1 MTDIKLDDVK
11 SGIGFTG
18 TGLNIKPDNVKI
30 KKTEDR
36 ISADNSLPSTI
47 PAETILNIASIT
59 EKAKKSLDER
69 KFDEAYNLVKEYS
82 SVDVEGNEKKDII
95 NWYILLGDIYNLKEL
110 GKKRDYNKAKD
121 YYKKAVDLESIVAL
135 DAFAG
140 AVNTVEYDTISYLVE
155 KYKEFD
161 DDKRNSR
168 FYAEYGRML
177 KCLYN
182 KNNNELN
189 IDLKQIFDLYKKAIL
204 LAPNSC
210 SPYLY
215 MGRLLKD
222 CGDKLPQEDPLVPNS
237 RKAEEYYTLAVKKG
251 STLAVGEL
259 DSFYRKQDP
268 ELSFDLMNS
277 SENLEQLIS
286 NLTEPY
292 ITNSFSMLLSGP
304 RGSGKEVFAQK
315 VMNAVQCE
323 YEQISIAD
331 FSATNC
337 RFINFQNQ
345 DKSEARSVLEYIR
358 FLENQKHKGVVFL
371 NVDKL
376 FSKTDRFFG
385 TTALEIITNI
395 EGMIK
400 AVKSN
405 KFPVILII
413 DNPEN
418 ICQELRN
425 AFMFRINFNYMD
437 NPQKEAAY
445 NLFFNFEAP
454 DYLHRLGGLVVE
466 DFSRVKRKAK
476 ILNILDSSEKILA
489 LLEDEAKYKA
499 GGSTSYLKPDMAF
512 DYKLVNADLN
522 LSELTEKL
530 KEKGQDKPFSMI
542 IYGPPG
548 TGKSYYLRYLAD
560 QLGIG
565 TLEMT
570 AANLLSKWT
579 GETNKNITNMF
590 REAENRKAMIII
602 DEIETL
608 IKDRESE
615 DNTFRNEI
623 VNTFLTELDAVKYP
637 FACTTNYID
646 KVDKAALR
654 RFVFK
659 TKFDYLT
666 KEQNDLAFKTF
677 FKFDP
682 PDELKRIGG
691 LTNGD
696 YSSVKKRAILLDK
709 MNDCDA
715 IMEMLKEESKRK
727 GKAGLISDAA
737 DAAKAFDIGFINT
750 DLAMLEGFIRNIKKE
765 GRTKFSFLLYGP
777 SGTGKSLYLR
787 HIADQLGYEIIER
800 RTSDIL
806 DRWHG
811 GTSRNIAA
819 AFKEAKERKAF
830 LIFDEIDG
838 ILLNKKNLNNIN
850 SWMADQVNE
859 FLVQME
865 NHDYPF
871 AGTTNY
877 LDNVEPAA
885 LRRFSVKALFDY
897 LCPDQYDYVYEK
909 TFGFKP
915 VKDISNLKKMTPALF
930 KTVKNKAEISDVAN
944 DKEKVFDLF
953 MKEAEIAGNK
963 IKTEDDRSYEK
974 ITIKKKSLYEK
985 PIADMYNEVLKG
997 FVKILSAEG
1006 HGSGFFISADGF
1018 ILTNRHVVHDEKF
1031 VTVELFTGRQVPGE
1045 VLRSNSI
1052 DVALIKISDENLC
1065 VPMPLRT
1072 EEPNPGT
1079 AVFSMGNPHDKD
1091 QVLTKGVITRYT
1103 TNTEGKRRIE
1113 SDVLTRGGVS
1123 GGPLMDEYGNV
1134 LGLNVE
1140 GWLDRDSNYHTKMGL
1155 AMEVPIIDALEALS
1169 IEIRDS

>member
-1 MTDIKLDDVK
+1 MEKDPNNEM
-11 SGIGFTG
+11 FF
-18 TGLNIKPDNVKI
+18 NFENV
-30 KKTEDR
+30 
-36 ISADNSLPSTI
+36 NSLKTFSR
-47 PAETILNIASIT
+47 E
-59 EKAKKSLDER
+59 
-69 KFDEAYNLVKEYS
+69 
-82 SVDVEGNEKKDII
+82 
-95 NWYILLGDIYNLKEL
+95 
-110 GKKRDYNKAKD
+110 
-121 YYKKAVDLESIVAL
+121 
-135 DAFAG
+135 
-140 AVNTVEYDTISYLVE
+140 VNPNEYDTINYLVE

-161 DDKRNSR
+161 NGKQDAE

-189 IDLKQIFDLYKKAIL
+189 IDLKQILYLYKKAIL
-204 LAPNSC
+204 LDPDLGC
-210 SPYLY
+210 SYLY
-215 MGRLLKD
+215 IARLLYYY
-222 CGDKLPQEDPLVPNS
+222 GDKLPAEDPFVPNS
-237 RKAEEYYTLAVKKG
+237 QKAEEYYTMALKKG
-251 STLAVGEL
+251 MLVAADEL

-277 SENLEQLIS
+277 SENLEQLIN

-292 ITNSFSMLLSGP
+292 IVNSFSMLLSGP

-315 VMNAVQCE
+315 VMDAVQCE
-323 YEQISIAD
+323 YEYVTIAD
-331 FSATNC
+331 FSSTNC
-337 RFINFQNQ
+337 RMINFQNQ
-345 DKSEARSVLEYIR
+345 NKNEPKSVLEYIR

-371 NVDKL
+371 NTDKL

-385 TTALEIITNI
+385 STAFEIITNV

-400 AVKSN
+400 AIKNN

-413 DNPEN
+413 DNPED

-454 DYLHRLGGLVVE
+454 DFLRRLGGLVVE

-476 ILNILDSSEKILA
+476 ILNILDNSEKILA
-489 LLEDEAKYKA
+489 LLEDEAKYKV
-499 GGSTSYLKPDMAF
+499 GGSTSYLKPDTAF
-512 DYKLVNADLN
+512 EFKLVNADLN
-522 LSELTEKL
+522 LIELTEKL
-530 KEKGQDKPFSMI
+530 KEKGQGKPFSMI

-560 QLGIG
+560 QLGID
-565 TLEMT
+565 TIEMT
-570 AANLLSKWT
+570 AASLLSKWIGDT
-579 GETNKNITNMF
+579 EHNIVNMF

-602 DEIETL
+602 DEIEAL
-608 IKDRESE
+608 ICSRENE
-615 DNTFRNEI
+615 DKAFRVQM

-666 KEQNDLAFKTF
+666 KEQNDWAFKTF

-682 PDELKRIGG
+682 PDELKRVGG

-696 YSSVKKRAILLDK
+696 YSSVKKRAIILDK

-715 IMEMLKEESKRK
+715 IMDMLKEEAKRK

-737 DAAKAFDIGFINT
+737 VAAKDFDEGLVNT
-750 DLAMLEGFIRNIKKE
+750 DTAMLEGFIRNIKKE
-765 GRTKFSFLLYGP
+765 GLTKFSFLLYGP

-806 DRWHG
+806 DKWHG
-811 GTSRNIAA
+811 STSRNIAA

-830 LIFDEIDG
+830 LVFDEIDG

-885 LRRFSVKALFDY
+885 LRRFSVKVLFDY
-897 LCPDQYDYVYEK
+897 LRPDQYDYAYEK

-915 VKDISNLKKMTPALF
+915 LNDISNLKKLTPALF
-930 KTVKNKAEISDVAN
+930 KTAKNKAEIADAAN
-944 DKEKVFDLF
+944 DREKVFDLF

-963 IKTEDDRSYEK
+963 IKTEADQSYGK
-974 ITIKKKSLYEK
+974 ITIKKKPLYEK
-985 PIADMYNEVLKG
+985 PRTLNTNGSKGLK
-997 FVKILSAEG
+997 
-1006 HGSGFFISADGF
+1006 
-1018 ILTNRHVVHDEKF
+1018 
-1031 VTVELFTGRQVPGE
+1031 
-1045 VLRSNSI
+1045 
-1052 DVALIKISDENLC
+1052 
-1065 VPMPLRT
+1065 
-1072 EEPNPGT
+1072 
-1079 AVFSMGNPHDKD
+1079 
-1091 QVLTKGVITRYT
+1091 
-1103 TNTEGKRRIE
+1103 
-1113 SDVLTRGGVS
+1113 
-1123 GGPLMDEYGNV
+1123 
-1134 LGLNVE
+1134 
-1140 GWLDRDSNYHTKMGL
+1140 W
-1155 AMEVPIIDALEALS
+1155 
-1169 IEIRDS
+1169 

>member
-1 MTDIKLDDVK
+1 MK
-11 SGIGFTG
+11 
-18 TGLNIKPDNVKI
+18 N
-30 KKTEDR
+30 
-36 ISADNSLPSTI
+36 NSDYDMFLELEGV
-47 PAETILNIASIT
+47 ETL
-59 EKAKKSLDER
+59 KAFSCK
-69 KFDEAYNLVKEYS
+69 
-82 SVDVEGNEKKDII
+82 
-95 NWYILLGDIYNLKEL
+95 
-110 GKKRDYNKAKD
+110 
-121 YYKKAVDLESIVAL
+121 
-135 DAFAG
+135 
-140 AVNTVEYDTISYLVE
+140 VNPNEYDTISYLIE

-161 DDKRNSR
+161 NGKQDAE

-182 KNNNELN
+182 KNNNEQN
-189 IDLKQIFDLYKKAIL
+189 VDLKQILYLYKKAIL
-204 LAPNSC
+204 LDPDLGCA
-210 SPYLY
+210 YLY
-215 MGRLLKD
+215 IARLLYYY
-222 CGDKLPQEDPLVPNS
+222 GNKLPPEDPSVSNS
-237 RKAEEYYTLAVKKG
+237 QKAEEYYTVALKKG
-251 STLAVGEL
+251 VLVAADEL
-259 DSFYRKQDP
+259 DSFYRRQDP

-277 SENLEQLIS
+277 SENLEQLIK

-304 RGSGKEVFAQK
+304 RGSGKEVFAK
-315 VMNAVQCE
+315 TIMDAVQCE
-323 YEQISIAD
+323 YEYVSIAD
-331 FSATNC
+331 FSSTNY
-337 RFINFQNQ
+337 RVLNFQNKN
-345 DKSEARSVLEYIR
+345 DTKGVLEYIR
-358 FLENQKHKGVVFL
+358 FLENQKHKGVVFF
-371 NVDKL
+371 NVDRL
-376 FSKTDRFFG
+376 FSKTEQLWG
-385 TTALEIITNI
+385 STAIEVITNI

-400 AVKSN
+400 AIKNN

-579 GETNKNITNMF
+579 GETNKNIINMF

-696 YSSVKKRAILLDK
+696 YSSVKKRAIILDK
-709 MNDCDA
+709 MNDCEA

-800 RTSDIL
+800 RASDIN
-806 DRWHG
+806 DKWHG
-811 GTSRNIAA
+811 STSRNIAA

-830 LIFDEIDG
+830 LVFDEIDG
-838 ILLNKKNLNNIN
+838 VLYNKNNLSGNAP
-850 SWMADQVNE
+850 WLAEQVNE
-859 FLVQME
+859 FLMQME

-897 LCPDQYDYVYEK
+897 LRPDQYDYVYEK

-974 ITIKKKSLYEK
+974 IAIKKKPLYEK

-1065 VPMPLRT
+1065 IPMPLRT